1 MNGERITPFRMQVLM
16 DVAARIVKI
25 MVTGAWHLSFEE
37 MEMVLTLVQ
46 SGMDESI
53 KRNAKGEQEN
63 VPENGRIEEDH
74 EGQPEEARPDCGK
87 RR

>member
-1 MNGERITPFRMQVLM
+1 MDRGEITPFRMQVLM
-16 DVAARIVKI
+16 DVAARIVKT

-37 MEMVLTLVQ
+37 MDMVLALVRN
-46 SGMDESI
+46 GMDESV
-53 KRNAKGEQEN
+53 KRNMKGERKD
-63 VPENGRIEEDH
+63 VFENGRIEEDH